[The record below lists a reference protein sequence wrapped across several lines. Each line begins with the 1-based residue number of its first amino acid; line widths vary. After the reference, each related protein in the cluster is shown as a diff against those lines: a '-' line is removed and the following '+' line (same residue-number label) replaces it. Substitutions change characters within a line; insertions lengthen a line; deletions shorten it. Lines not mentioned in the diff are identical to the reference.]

1 MHDCMNHV
9 HLWVGMEDA
18 HQHQSRI
25 GYLSSIPFVLA
36 FFVTSRESRRSGG
49 AAAAGG
55 GFGLLAFAQA
65 NPFAF
70 RKSKSRPSML
80 PTVKATSTLY
90 VVRNGCTLWRRIMSE
105 GERGWIVCIVRRLE
119 KYVAA

>member
-1 MHDCMNHV
+1 MSHV
-9 HLWVGMEDA
+9 HLCVGMEDA
-18 HQHQSRI
+18 YQHQSRI

-80 PTVKATSTLY
+80 PTVEAISSLY
-90 VVRNGCTLWRRIMSE
+90 VVRQWVHLVE
-105 GERGWIVCIVRRLE
+105 EDYVRGGKGVDRVHHAEIGKICCCM
-119 KYVAA
+119 